1 MVLLT
6 QLKRFAAT
14 AALAVCAASV
24 HAADISLMDRNP
36 VMSRDYLSEWN
47 WSLGIFGRQPL
58 ANLNCED
65 IGCASRRSQAELT
78 RARPAAASPRDLF
91 SSVGGAVGSW
101 EVLAGAANAAVMMSP
116 VVRLSGPIEAGDA
129 DRLSGFFQDNRLM
142 NCGEPGFC
150 PYNTVLALD
159 SPGGSLVEALK
170 ISEFVRANNIP
181 TLLPAGARCE
191 SACSMI
197 FLSGY
202 TTYDGIFH
210 PRRYAHDT
218 AKLGLHTPYLTLPP
232 RDYSAEEVDKVQ
244 QIINTSLNNV
254 VELFSGA
261 NLDLGILKEMYETPA
276 SSMYYLTVPEM
287 ESIATVFH
295 SAGAGRFAPTRAQA
309 LTLCA
314 EDYKA
319 RYGRYE
325 PQLLRRMASADDVFI
340 TYAPRSDYACY
351 GARRGSSWVYD
362 VCTPQGSRPDSAVRV
377 PCQLFRCAADFDGML
392 QNCGPKWSGQDH
404 IDVFNQDSLGDALA
418 AMRNSKLLQIVRD
431 TLTDPW
437 GDSIITCED
446 SGCLYSVLREIPAW
460 ITRSNVPAAYCGEV
474 DMRSPSNL
482 QKLQRA
488 LNDNGINVG
497 TPDGSIGPKTLGAIG
512 TANQRYLGKDSQW
525 AEPAL
530 LQALGV
536 PQSDIGDFLI
546 CK

>member
-1 MVLLT
+1 
-6 QLKRFAAT
+6 
-14 AALAVCAASV
+14 
-24 HAADISLMDRNP
+24 MDRNP
-36 VMSRDYLSEWN
+36 VMSREYLSEWN
-47 WSLGIFGRQPL
+47 WSLGIRGRQPL
-58 ANLNCED
+58 IALNCED
-65 IGCASRRSQAELT
+65 LRCASGRSQAEMA
-78 RARPAAASPRDLF
+78 RARPQAGSPQDFFGDLR
-91 SSVGGAVGSW
+91 GAVGMW
-101 EVLAGAANAAVMMSP
+101 EILDGTANTAVMLSP
-116 VVRLSGPIEAGDA
+116 AVKLTGQIEAGDA
-129 DRLSGFFQDNRLM
+129 DRLKAFIEANGLM
-142 NCGEPGFC
+142 NCGTQDFC
-150 PYNTVLALD
+150 PYNTVIALD

-170 ISEFVRANNIP
+170 IAEYVRAHNFP

-202 TTYDGIFH
+202 TNYEGVFH
-210 PRRYAHDT
+210 PRRFAHDT
-218 AKLGLHTPYLTLPP
+218 AKLGLHTPYLSLPP

-244 QIINTSLNNV
+244 RIINTSLNNV

-261 NLDLGILKEMYETPA
+261 NLKLGILKEMYETPA
-276 SSMYYLTVPEM
+276 SGMYHLTVPEM

-295 SAGAGRFAPTRAQA
+295 STGAGSFAPTRAQA

-325 PQLLRRMASADDVFI
+325 PQLLRRMASSKDVFI
-340 TYAPRSDYACY
+340 TYVPRSDYACY
-351 GARRGSSWVYD
+351 GAKRGSSWVYD
-362 VCTPQGSRPDSAVRV
+362 ICTPQGSRPDSAARV
-377 PCQLFRCAADFDGML
+377 SCQLFRCAADFEGVL
-392 QNCGPKWSGQDH
+392 QNCGPKWSSQDQ
-404 IDVFNQDSLGDALA
+404 IDVFNHDSLGDALK

-437 GDSIITCED
+437 GDSIIKCED
-446 SGCLYSVLREIPAW
+446 SGCLYSVLPEVPAW
-460 ITRSNVPAAYCGEV
+460 VAQAKVPAAYCGEV
-474 DMRSPSNL
+474 DMRAPSNL

-536 PQSDIGDFLI
+536 PQSSIGSFMI
-546 CK
+546 CR